1 VYFAKDYRW
10 TMDIIKLQYN
20 PVKISKFEMFAFN
33 LGLYRLPLTFF
44 FNIDFFKQVELS
56 VIYNQ

>member
-1 VYFAKDYRW
+1 
-10 TMDIIKLQYN
+10 MDIIKLQYN